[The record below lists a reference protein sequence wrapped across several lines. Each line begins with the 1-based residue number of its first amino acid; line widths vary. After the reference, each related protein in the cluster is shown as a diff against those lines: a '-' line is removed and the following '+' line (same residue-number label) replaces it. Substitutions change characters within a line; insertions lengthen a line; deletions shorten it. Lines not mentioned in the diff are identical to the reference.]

1 MIVSWPPLISA
12 CQSHL
17 TGDKSGE
24 KNWLLQGGPLVI
36 CKDWVILYLSRTYGD
51 TRSVHLKH
59 GFLAAAAGLKC
70 VSSVSPFSFLFVK
83 SNDMAEG
90 RQVDI
95 GTQSCRASFDDC
107 NLDVGCQWRLP
118 WRWTWRRTAAV
129 EDANNRQCHFAI
141 TNCHSKSDTRH
152 LSCLPTMRETQ
163 KPTSLS
169 NKTTTRLKVS
179 QIRGTK
185 NIICKPSIC
194 T

>member
-36 CKDWVILYLSRTYGD
+36 GKDWVILYLSRTYGD

-118 WRWTWRRTAAV
+118 P
-129 EDANNRQCHFAI
+129 EDEHGGQQQQQQQLIIGNVTCAI
-141 TNCHSKSDTRH
+141 TNCHSNTWNSSTR
-152 LSCLPTMRETQ
+152 PIFR
-163 KPTSLS
+163 SLDQTIT
-169 NKTTTRLKVS
+169 NLYAWW
-179 QIRGTK
+179 
-185 NIICKPSIC
+185 
-194 T
+194 

>member
-59 GFLAAAAGLKC
+59 GFLSAAAGLKC

-118 WRWTWRRTAAV
+118 PEDEHGGQQQQLQRTLIIGNVTWRWRAATQTHEILETV
-129 EDANNRQCHFAI
+129 YVLSKRDLELLHFNVYI
-141 TNCHSKSDTRH
+141 LC
-152 LSCLPTMRETQ
+152 C
-163 KPTSLS
+163 
-169 NKTTTRLKVS
+169 
-179 QIRGTK
+179 
-185 NIICKPSIC
+185 
-194 T
+194 